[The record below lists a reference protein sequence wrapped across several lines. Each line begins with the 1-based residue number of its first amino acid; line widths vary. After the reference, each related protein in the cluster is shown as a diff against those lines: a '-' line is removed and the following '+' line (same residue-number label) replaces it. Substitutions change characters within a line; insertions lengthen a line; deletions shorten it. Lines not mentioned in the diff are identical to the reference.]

1 MKQICQAFLKITFAF
16 FVWSL
21 LGPILNL
28 SSFTATQNLWF
39 ISILACFYLLIY
51 AWSKRIINNLQT
63 IKINSSSIIFLI
75 ASGLSGVLWLQ
86 SLTLIPIAKA
96 VLLYQI
102 VPFFTFL
109 LGYLFLK
116 EGLQRL
122 KIFAILLGFAGVAI
136 ILSKDLNSFS
146 LDNKLFLGIMAV
158 LSAAFLTATQAVIT
172 KKFSFHYPTWVTVFL
187 VMIAQTMV
195 ATPFA
200 FSQSFEVTPFAVGG
214 VLFLSF
220 FSSIIAF
227 FFYVDGFKFLKSS
240 TVTLVGYIEPFLA
253 VVWGYIFLQQTLAFN
268 VVLGGSLILTAG
280 YLSIKS
286 EEKK

>member
-1 MKQICQAFLKITFAF
+1 MNSIYQAFLKVVFAF

-28 SSFTATQNLWF
+28 SSFTATQNIWF
-39 ISILACFYLLIY
+39 ISVLACFYLLIY
-51 AWSKRIINNLQT
+51 AWSKRIIDNLRM
-63 IKINSSSIIFLI
+63 IKINSSLIIFLV

-86 SLTLIPIAKA
+86 SLTVMPIAKA
-96 VLLYQI
+96 ALLYQVI
-102 VPFFTFL
+102 PFFTFL

-122 KIFAILLGFAGVAI
+122 KIFAILLGFAGVVI
-136 ILSKDLNSFS
+136 ILSREVDSFS
-146 LDNKLFLGIMAV
+146 LDNKLFLGVIAV
-158 LSAAFLTATQAVIT
+158 LSAAFLTATQAVIA
-172 KKFSFHYPTWVTVFL
+172 KKFSFHYPTWIMVFL
-187 VMIAQTMV
+187 IMIAQTIV

-200 FSQSFEVTPFAVGG
+200 FSQSFEITPFAVGG
-214 VLFLSF
+214 VLFLSL

-240 TVTLVGYIEPFLA
+240 TVTLVGYIEPFLVA
-253 VVWGYIFLQQTLAFN
+253 VWGYIFLQQILALN
-268 VVLGGSLILTAG
+268 VILGGCLILTAG
-280 YLSIKS
+280 YLGIKS